1 MSEPVKLTTLKKFIK
16 QKTGLRLESAAA
28 EALATRMNETIER
41 IVERAAVLVEMQEE
55 STLQLA
61 DMQRAIEELEA
72 AKRIESPQEVFELL
86 ERYSVEQLGE
96 LARRLERSLDG

>member
-1 MSEPVKLTTLKKFIK
+1 MAEAVKLTTLRKFIK

-28 EALATRMNETIER
+28 EALAARMNDKIAR
-41 IVERAAVLVEMQEE
+41 IVERAAVLVEMQQE
-55 STLQLA
+55 STLQLS

-72 AKRIESPQEVFELL
+72 PQRLDEPAEVFEVI
-86 ERYSVEQLGE
+86 EHYSVEELGE